1 MKFERLLNLVGELA
15 FFDLPLIVQLSGEP
29 KHQLVVQLH
38 QWVQRKRLFRLRR
51 GLYAWDEAY
60 QKIPLSSLQ
69 VSNELYKPSY
79 LSSTWAL
86 SYYGLV
92 PEKGTLFTN
101 VTTRVTRTFKN
112 KLGTFLYSSLKKE
125 LFWGFISE
133 KMEGVPVNL
142 ASPEK
147 ALLDFFYL
155 YPGEWSKARLLEMR
169 FQNLEQVNEQ
179 KLVAYAHRS
188 KSLRLVKIVDCFR
201 KKILRDQEGLMN
213 L

>member
-29 KHQLVVQLH
+29 KQQLVVQLH
-38 QWVQRKRLFRLRR
+38 QWVQKRKLIRLRR
-51 GLYAWDEAY
+51 GIYAWNEAY
-60 QKIPLSSLQ
+60 RKIPLSSLQ

-79 LSSTWAL
+79 LSGVWAL
-86 SYYGLV
+86 SYYGLI
-92 PEKGTLFTN
+92 PEKVPMFTN

-112 KLGTFLYSSLKKE
+112 ELGLFLYSNLKRG
-125 LFWGFISE
+125 LFWGFVLE

-142 ASPEK
+142 ATPEK

-155 YPGEWSKARLLEMR
+155 HPGEWSHKRLLEMR

-188 KSLRLVKIVDCFR
+188 RSLRLVKIVDCFR
-201 KKILRDQEGLMN
+201 KQILEDQEGLIS